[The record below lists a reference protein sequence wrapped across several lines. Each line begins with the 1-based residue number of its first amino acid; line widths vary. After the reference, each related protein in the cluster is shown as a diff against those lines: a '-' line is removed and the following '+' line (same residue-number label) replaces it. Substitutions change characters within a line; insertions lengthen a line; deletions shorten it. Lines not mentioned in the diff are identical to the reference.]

1 MAFGTAAKVEDP
13 AEKEA
18 GLNAFVD
25 RVYPGRTA
33 LIRPINT
40 QELKATTLLGM
51 TIEEASAKVR
61 EGGPVDDEE
70 DYAADC
76 WAGIVP
82 ITPHIGAVVPDPRL
96 KPGGAART
104 RHRRHPRADPIARR
118 GQVPQRM
125 PGPPE
130 RCRSGSGA

>member
-1 MAFGTAAKVEDP
+1 MLCRSGLSGPRRVDPSDQHPGVEGNDL
-13 AEKEA
+13 E
-18 GLNAFVD
+18 D
-25 RVYPGRTA
+25 
-33 LIRPINT
+33 
-40 QELKATTLLGM
+40 
-51 TIEEASAKVR
+51 ASAKIR

-104 RHRRHPRADPIARR
+104 RHRRHPRAASVNDGSRDGTA
-118 GQVPQRM
+118 G
-125 PGPPE
+125 GP
-130 RCRSGSGA
+130 